1 MITSNGLK
9 DFKDHLSDCVLLGD
23 RSYLS
28 STQQLDLFE
37 TENIVLET
45 PMRINQKAIKR
56 NLIFNRPINNI
67 KIQIN

>member
-37 TENIVLET
+37 T
-45 PMRINQKAIKR
+45 A
-56 NLIFNRPINNI
+56 
-67 KIQIN
+67 KI